1 MRLGLFFS
9 LSPSPRHIRWLV
21 YKIPLPTQQEDAS
34 KNAASFESPL
44 GSFRNRSTQRLDTLS
59 LSFSFFFSSLRLFK
73 NLRWWD
79 VARKKVP
86 VSGNYQSAKERQK
99 KIKFIFVITL
109 NRSGPESL
117 RTDSLAFF
125 SILSKR
131 VINKGKVSVWRGN
144 FPTPTQKRRC
154 VCMCRDSIHVLLVPP
169 NHKKRKGPS
178 LSRPYNKIL
187 WDLSPLV
194 VIFQRIYPEKI
205 QNKINK

>member
-59 LSFSFFFSSLRLFK
+59 LSFSFFFPLFASLRTCGGGT
-73 NLRWWD
+73 WPE
-79 VARKKVP
+79 KK
-86 VSGNYQSAKERQK
+86 YQFRGTTKAQKKDKK

-205 QNKINK
+205 RNKINK